1 MQSVTG
7 KRNTARLIIQ
17 FALDDLE
24 GRYAGSLGGT
34 AWAFLQPLTTILI
47 YWFIFQ
53 VGFKSQPVDGC
64 PFILWLLS
72 GLLPWFFVGEALQGA
87 TSSLADYGYLV
98 KKIVFKVEIL
108 PLVRVV
114 ASSIVQLFLLVIA
127 LIVFAIFGRFPYGA
141 VFYLVIPFAYM
152 ILLVSG
158 IGYITSAF
166 FVFFKDLVQ
175 IIGIILQAVFWL
187 TPIVWDFNIMPEA
200 VRRVLTFNPLYYVVT
215 GYRAALIGK
224 EPPPVGLPMT
234 VYYWVIALL
243 FLFIGRKVFMRMK
256 GHFADVL

>member
-1 MQSVTG
+1 MQIATR
-7 KRNTARLIIQ
+7 KRNTARLIMQ

-72 GLLPWFFVGEALQGA
+72 GLLPWFFVSEGLQGA
-87 TSSLADYGYLV
+87 TASLADYGYLV

-108 PLVRVV
+108 PLVRVT
-114 ASSIVQLFLLVIA
+114 ASAIVQLFLLVIA
-127 LIVFAIFGRFPYGA
+127 LTVFAIMGRFPYPA
-141 VFYLVIPFAYM
+141 VFYLVIPFFYM

-166 FVFFKDLVQ
+166 FVFFKDLIQ
-175 IIGIILQAVFWL
+175 IVGIVLQVVFWL

-200 VRRVLTFNPLYYVVT
+200 VRHVLTFNPLYYIVT
-215 GYRAALIGK
+215 CYRTALIGK
-224 EPPPVGLPMT
+224 ELPKVGVWMT
-234 VYYWVIALL
+234 VYYWAIALL
-243 FLFIGRKVFMRMK
+243 LFIIGRTVFMRLK
-256 GHFADVL
+256 RHFADVL